1 MSQNETSSA
10 LLTAEP
16 PLPPA
21 SADLQKQLAGI
32 DEQDESLIPDTY
44 TIDPEQPT
52 PNQRTTKDKPGLQ
65 TLFILFATG
74 SVVAFGALFVVMSS
88 GSSKK
93 ADKAAVKPS
102 PAPEVVNNESAE
114 LKSKLA
120 FQDQQ
125 QQINNQPTPRTS
137 PTPGARPSKP
147 PTTAPTASRAAAPAS
162 ARSAY
167 TPPAARSAPAAT
179 SGGQPA
185 AVKPVDPFERW
196 SQLATLGQS
205 QGKVDESFFT
215 AAQPAASPGT
225 GIGAIAPIRATD
237 PLSIGASPS
246 PVPVSNSPQPTLVAS
261 SDISTVQIGS
271 ALSAGTTDGARG
283 ILSRTPQSQLSGTS
297 ARMQTVGLGTMVA
310 AQVKMPMLW
319 DMAGNNPPGMQRFTI
334 ALTEPMLAEDGSVA
348 LPAGTLFVAETHT
361 VGAENNF
368 VVASAVAV
376 LYRGADGRTK
386 QEAIPVGTV
395 LIRGIEGN
403 ALVAQKLHDSGGAI
417 AGQDL
422 LVGALSALGRVG
434 EIINQP
440 ESQTTTSGRGFSQTS
455 TRSNPSVLAAV
466 LEGAF
471 ETTAERLS
479 SRSDT
484 MVEEM
489 LQRPNVLVLSGETE
503 VSVVVNSLFR
513 IAR

>member
-1 MSQNETSSA
+1 MSQNESSSA

-16 PLPPA
+16 PMPPA
-21 SADLQKQLAGI
+21 SADLQKQLAGL

-44 TIDPEQPT
+44 AIDPEQPT
-52 PNQRTTKDKPGLQ
+52 PNKRTAKDKPGLQ

-74 SVVAFGALFVVMSS
+74 SVVAFGTLFIMLSS

-93 ADKAAVKPS
+93 AEKAAAKPS
-102 PAPEVVNNESAE
+102 PAPEAVNNESAE

-125 QQINNQPTPRTS
+125 QQINNQPTPRVS
-137 PTPGARPSKP
+137 PSPGARPGKP
-147 PTTAPTASRAAAPAS
+147 PTTTPAVARAAAPAS
-162 ARSAY
+162 ARSSY
-167 TPPAARSAPAAT
+167 TPPAPRSAPAPA
-179 SGGQPA
+179 SRSQPA

-215 AAQPAASPGT
+215 AVRTARSGADAGT
-225 GIGAIAPIRATD
+225 IAPTSAND
-237 PLSIGASPS
+237 PLAIGASPS
-246 PVPVSNSPQPTLVAS
+246 PVLNSPQPTLVAS

-271 ALSAGTTDGARG
+271 ASSTGITDGARG

-310 AQVKMPMLW
+310 GQVKMPLLW

-348 LPAGTLFVAETHT
+348 LPAGTMFVAETHT

-376 LYRGADGRTK
+376 VYRGADGQTK

-395 LIRGIEGN
+395 LIRGVEGS
-403 ALVAQKLHDSGGAI
+403 ALVAQKLHDAGGAI

-440 ESQTTTSGRGFSQTS
+440 ESQTTTTGRGFSQTS
-455 TRSNPSVLAAV
+455 TRSSPSVLAAV

-489 LQRPNVLVLSGETE
+489 LQRPNVLVLAGETE

>member
-16 PLPPA
+16 PISQA
-21 SADLQKQLAGI
+21 IVDLQKQLAGLN
-32 DEQDESLIPDTY
+32 EQDESLIPDTY
-44 TIDPEQPT
+44 AIDPEQPI
-52 PNQRTTKDKPGLQ
+52 PNQRTARDKPGLQ

-74 SVVAFGALFVVMSS
+74 SIVAFGALFVVMSS

-137 PTPGARPSKP
+137 PSPGARPSKP
-147 PTTAPTASRAAAPAS
+147 PTTARAAPRAAAPA
-162 ARSAY
+162 APRSSY
-167 TPPAARSAPAAT
+167 TPPAARSAPVTASRSQA
-179 SGGQPA
+179 A

-196 SQLATLGQS
+196 SQLASLGQS
-205 QGKVDESFFT
+205 QGKVNESFFT
-215 AAQPAASPGT
+215 AAQPARPGV
-225 GIGAIAPIRATD
+225 GVGAIAPSAVD
-237 PLSIGASPS
+237 PLAVAATPS
-246 PVPVSNSPQPTLVAS
+246 PVPVSPLPQQTLVAS

-271 ALSAGTTDGARG
+271 ALSTGTTDGARG

-334 ALTEPMLAEDGSVA
+334 ALTEPMVAEDGSVA

-376 LYRGADGRTK
+376 VYRRVDGQTK

-440 ESQTTTSGRGFSQTS
+440 ESQTTTPGRDFSQTS

-484 MVEEM
+484 RVEEM
-489 LQRPNVLVLSGETE
+489 LQRPDVLVLPGETE

>member
-1 MSQNETSSA
+1 MSQNESSSA

-16 PLPPA
+16 PTPPA
-21 SADLQKQLAGI
+21 SADLQKQLAGL

-44 TIDPEQPT
+44 AIDPEQPT
-52 PNQRTTKDKPGLQ
+52 PNKRTAKDKPGLQ

-74 SVVAFGALFVVMSS
+74 SVVAVGTLFILLSS

-93 ADKAAVKPS
+93 AEKAAAKPS

-125 QQINNQPTPRTS
+125 QQINNQPTPRVS
-137 PTPGARPSKP
+137 PSPGARPGKP
-147 PTTAPTASRAAAPAS
+147 PTAAPTAARSAAPAS
-162 ARSAY
+162 ARSSY
-167 TPPAARSAPAAT
+167 TPPAPRSAPAPA
-179 SGGQPA
+179 SRSQPA

-205 QGKVDESFFT
+205 QGKVDESFFAAART
-215 AAQPAASPGT
+215 ARS
-225 GIGAIAPIRATD
+225 GADAGVIAPTSATD
-237 PLSIGASPS
+237 PLAIGASPS
-246 PVPVSNSPQPTLVAS
+246 PVPVLNPPQPSLVAS
-261 SDISTVQIGS
+261 SGISTVQIGS
-271 ALSAGTTDGARG
+271 ASSAGTTDGARG

-310 AQVKMPMLW
+310 GQVKMPLLW

-334 ALTEPMLAEDGSVA
+334 ALTETMLAEDGSVA
-348 LPAGTLFVAETHT
+348 LPAGTMFIAETHT

-376 LYRGADGRTK
+376 VYRGADGQTK

-395 LIRGIEGN
+395 LIRGVEGE
-403 ALVAQKLHDSGGAI
+403 ALVAEKLHDAGGAI

-440 ESQTTTSGRGFSQTS
+440 ESQTTTTGRGFSQTS

-489 LQRPNVLVLSGETE
+489 LQRPNVLVLAGETE